1 MGVYKNN
8 SSLTQEEKEKR
19 FNNFLNKT
27 IILSSKRFFKKEV
40 NISNKEQMLVDD
52 NSQTSVLNSIVNSTT
67 SEFDLVENCFELNNA
82 LNKLSDIE
90 QTVIF
95 LLYNKELSQDE
106 ASKILEI
113 CSKSVSRIKI
123 RAINKLRKYMKGDK
137 IYQFMN

>member
-1 MGVYKNN
+1 MSVYKNN
-8 SSLTQEEKEKR
+8 SNLTEEEKEIR

-27 IILSSKRFFKKEV
+27 IILSSKRYFKREV

-52 NSQTSVLNSIVNSTT
+52 NSHTSVLNSAVNSTIAD
-67 SEFDLVENCFELNNA
+67 FDLVENCLELNTA
-82 LNKLSDIE
+82 LSKLSDIE

-113 CSKSVSRIKI
+113 CSKSVSRIKV
-123 RAINKLRKYMKGDK
+123 RAINKLRKYMKGD
-137 IYQFMN
+137 N

>member
-1 MGVYKNN
+1 MSVYKNDSN
-8 SSLTQEEKEKR
+8 LTQDEKEKR

-27 IILSSKRFFKKEV
+27 IILSSKRYFKREV

-52 NSQTSVLNSIVNSTT
+52 NSHTSVLNFVANSTT
-67 SEFDLVENCFELNNA
+67 NNFDLVENCLELNTA
-82 LNKLSDIE
+82 LSKLSDIE

-123 RAINKLRKYMKGDK
+123 RAINKLRKYMKGD
-137 IYQFMN
+137 N

>member
-1 MGVYKNN
+1 MSVYKNDSN
-8 SSLTQEEKEKR
+8 LTKEEKEKR

-27 IILSSKRFFKKEV
+27 IILSSKRYFKREV

-52 NSQTSVLNSIVNSTT
+52 NSHTSVLNAAVNSTIT
-67 SEFDLVENCFELNNA
+67 DFDLVENCLELNTA
-82 LNKLSDIE
+82 LSKLSDIE

-113 CSKSVSRIKI
+113 CSKSVSRIKV
-123 RAINKLRKYMKGDK
+123 RAINKLRKYMKGD
-137 IYQFMN
+137 N

>member
-1 MGVYKNN
+1 MSVYKNDSN
-8 SSLTQEEKEKR
+8 LTQEEKEKR

-27 IILSSKRFFKKEV
+27 IILSSKRYFKREV

-52 NSQTSVLNSIVNSTT
+52 NSHTSVLNSAVKSTT
-67 SEFDLVENCFELNNA
+67 DDFDLVENCLELNTA
-82 LNKLSDIE
+82 LSKLSDIE

-113 CSKSVSRIKI
+113 CSKSVSRIKV
-123 RAINKLRKYMKGDK
+123 RAINKLRKYMKGD
-137 IYQFMN
+137 N

>member
-1 MGVYKNN
+1 MSVYKNDTN
-8 SSLTQEEKEKR
+8 LTQEEKEKR

-27 IILSSKRFFKKEV
+27 IILSSKRYFKREV

-52 NSQTSVLNSIVNSTT
+52 NSHTSVLNSAVNSTIAD
-67 SEFDLVENCFELNNA
+67 FDLVENCLELNTA
-82 LNKLSDIE
+82 LSKLSDIE

-113 CSKSVSRIKI
+113 CSKSVSRIKV
-123 RAINKLRKYMKGDK
+123 RAINKLRKYMKGD
-137 IYQFMN
+137 N

>member
-8 SSLTQEEKEKR
+8 SNLTQEEKEKR

-95 LLYNKELSQDE
+95 LLYSKELSQDE

-123 RAINKLRKYMKGDK
+123 RAINKLRKYMKGD
-137 IYQFMN
+137 N

>member
-1 MGVYKNN
+1 MSVNKNN
-8 SSLTQEEKEKR
+8 SDLTQEEKENR

-27 IILSSKRFFKKEV
+27 IILSSKRYFKKEI
-40 NISNKEQMLVDD
+40 NISKREQTLVDN
-52 NSQTSVLNSIVNSTT
+52 NSNTSVLNSVANSVTT
-67 SEFDLVENCFELNNA
+67 DFDLVENCLELNTA
-82 LNKLSDIE
+82 LSKLSDIE

-123 RAINKLRKYMKGDK
+123 RAIKKLRKYMKGD
-137 IYQFMN
+137 N

>member
-1 MGVYKNN
+1 MSVYKNN
-8 SSLTQEEKEKR
+8 SNLTQEEKDKR

-27 IILSSKRFFKKEV
+27 IILSSKRYFKKEV

-52 NSQTSVLNSIVNSTT
+52 NSRTSVLNSASNSTNND
-67 SEFDLVENCFELNNA
+67 FDLVEDCLELNTA
-82 LNKLSDIE
+82 LSKLSDIE

-113 CSKSVSRIKI
+113 CSKSVSRIKV
-123 RAINKLRKYMKGDK
+123 RAINKLRKYMKGD
-137 IYQFMN
+137 N

>member
-1 MGVYKNN
+1 MSVYKNN
-8 SSLTQEEKEKR
+8 SNLTQEEKEKR

-27 IILSSKRFFKKEV
+27 IILSSKQFFKKEM
-40 NISNKEQMLVDD
+40 NIANKEQMVVDD
-52 NSQTSVLNSIVNSTT
+52 DSRASVLNSVANSTT
-67 SEFDLVENCFELNNA
+67 NDFDLVENCLELNTA

-113 CSKSVSRIKI
+113 CSKSVSRIKV
-123 RAINKLRKYMKGDK
+123 RAINKLRKYMKGD
-137 IYQFMN
+137 N

>member
-1 MGVYKNN
+1 MSVYKNN
-8 SSLTQEEKEKR
+8 SNLTEEEKEIR

-27 IILSSKRFFKKEV
+27 IILSSKRYFKKEI

-52 NSQTSVLNSIVNSTT
+52 NSHTSVLNSVANSATT
-67 SEFDLVENCFELNNA
+67 DFDLVENCLELNTA
-82 LNKLSDIE
+82 LSKLSEIE

-123 RAINKLRKYMKGDK
+123 RAINKLRKYMKGGD
-137 IYQFMN
+137 

>member
-1 MGVYKNN
+1 MSVYKNDSN
-8 SSLTQEEKEKR
+8 LTQEEKEKR

-27 IILSSKRFFKKEV
+27 IILSSKRYFKREV

-52 NSQTSVLNSIVNSTT
+52 NSHTSVLNAAVNSTIT
-67 SEFDLVENCFELNNA
+67 DFDLVENCLELNTA
-82 LNKLSDIE
+82 LSKLSDIE

-113 CSKSVSRIKI
+113 CSKSVSRIKV
-123 RAINKLRKYMKGDK
+123 RAINKLRKYMKGD
-137 IYQFMN
+137 N

>member
-1 MGVYKNN
+1 MSVYKNDSN
-8 SSLTQEEKEKR
+8 LTQEEKEKR

-27 IILSSKRFFKKEV
+27 IILSSKRYFKKEV

-52 NSQTSVLNSIVNSTT
+52 NSHTSVLNSAVNSTIT
-67 SEFDLVENCFELNNA
+67 DFDLVENCLELNTA
-82 LNKLSDIE
+82 LSKLSDIE

-113 CSKSVSRIKI
+113 CSKSVSRIKV
-123 RAINKLRKYMKGDK
+123 RAINKLRKYMKGD
-137 IYQFMN
+137 N

>member
-1 MGVYKNN
+1 MSVYKNN
-8 SSLTQEEKEKR
+8 SNLTQEEKNKR

-27 IILSSKRFFKKEV
+27 IILSSKRYFKKEI

-52 NSQTSVLNSIVNSTT
+52 NSHTSVLNSVANSATT
-67 SEFDLVENCFELNNA
+67 DFDLVENCLELNTA
-82 LNKLSDIE
+82 LSKLSEIE

-123 RAINKLRKYMKGDK
+123 RAINKLRKYMKGGD
-137 IYQFMN
+137 

>member
-1 MGVYKNN
+1 MSVYKNDSN
-8 SSLTQEEKEKR
+8 LTQEEKEKR

-27 IILSSKRFFKKEV
+27 IILSSKRYFKKEV

-52 NSQTSVLNSIVNSTT
+52 NSHTSVLNADVNSTIT
-67 SEFDLVENCFELNNA
+67 DFDLVENCLELNTA
-82 LNKLSDIE
+82 LSKLSDIE

-113 CSKSVSRIKI
+113 CSKSVSRIKV
-123 RAINKLRKYMKGDK
+123 RAINKLRKYMKGD
-137 IYQFMN
+137 N

>member
-1 MGVYKNN
+1 MSVYKNDSN
-8 SSLTQEEKEKR
+8 LTQDEKEKR

-27 IILSSKRFFKKEV
+27 IILSSKQFFKKEM
-40 NISNKEQMLVDD
+40 NIANKEQMVVDD
-52 NSQTSVLNSIVNSTT
+52 DSRASVLNSVANSTT
-67 SEFDLVENCFELNNA
+67 NDFDLVENCLELNTA

-113 CSKSVSRIKI
+113 CSKSVSRIKV
-123 RAINKLRKYMKGDK
+123 RAINKLRKYMKGD
-137 IYQFMN
+137 N

>member
-1 MGVYKNN
+1 MSVYKNDSN
-8 SSLTQEEKEKR
+8 LTQDEKEKR

-27 IILSSKRFFKKEV
+27 IILSSKRYFKREV

-52 NSQTSVLNSIVNSTT
+52 NSHTSVLNSVANSTT
-67 SEFDLVENCFELNNA
+67 NDFDLVENCLELNTA
-82 LNKLSDIE
+82 LNKLCDIE

-113 CSKSVSRIKI
+113 CSKSVSRIKV

-137 IYQFMN
+137 

>member
-1 MGVYKNN
+1 MSVYKNDSN
-8 SSLTQEEKEKR
+8 LTQDEKEKR

-27 IILSSKRFFKKEV
+27 IILSSKRYFKREV

-52 NSQTSVLNSIVNSTT
+52 NSHTSILNSVANSTT
-67 SEFDLVENCFELNNA
+67 NDFDLVENCLELNTA

-113 CSKSVSRIKI
+113 CSKSVSRIKV
-123 RAINKLRKYMKGDK
+123 RAINKLRKYMKGD
-137 IYQFMN
+137 N

>member
-1 MGVYKNN
+1 MSVYKNDSN
-8 SSLTQEEKEKR
+8 LTQDEKEKR

-27 IILSSKRFFKKEV
+27 IILSSKRYFKREV

-52 NSQTSVLNSIVNSTT
+52 NSHTSVLNSVANSTT
-67 SEFDLVENCFELNNA
+67 NDFDLVENCLELNTA

-113 CSKSVSRIKI
+113 CSKSVSRIKV
-123 RAINKLRKYMKGDK
+123 RAINKLRKYMKGDNW
-137 IYQFMN
+137 YG

>member
-1 MGVYKNN
+1 MSVYKNN
-8 SSLTQEEKEKR
+8 SNLTEEEKEIR

-27 IILSSKRFFKKEV
+27 IILSSKRYFKREV

-52 NSQTSVLNSIVNSTT
+52 NSHTSVLNSVANSTT
-67 SEFDLVENCFELNNA
+67 NDFDLVENCLELNTA

-113 CSKSVSRIKI
+113 CSKSVSRIKV
-123 RAINKLRKYMKGDK
+123 RAINKLRKYMKGD
-137 IYQFMN
+137 N

>member
-1 MGVYKNN
+1 MSVYKNDSN
-8 SSLTQEEKEKR
+8 LTQDEKEKR

-27 IILSSKRFFKKEV
+27 IILSSKRYFKREV

-52 NSQTSVLNSIVNSTT
+52 NSHTSVLNSASNSTNND
-67 SEFDLVENCFELNNA
+67 FDLVENCLELNTA
-82 LNKLSDIE
+82 LSKLSEIE

-123 RAINKLRKYMKGDK
+123 RAINKLRKYMKGDNW
-137 IYQFMN
+137 YG